1 MLATHSTPQLW
12 ATTVPSSFPV
22 KMDEEQNDSKGRHRA
37 VDSASLIRSK
47 KNWTGTSSFGNA
59 PGPFSS
65 IWCVL
70 RRLSAPPRQV
80 EPRGGKLDGLQPEP
94 KCSRVPP

>member
-37 VDSASLIRSK
+37 VDGASLIRSK
-47 KNWTGTSSFGNA
+47 KNWTGTSHFWEC
-59 PGPFSS
+59 PGP
-65 IWCVL
+65 VL
-70 RRLSAPPRQV
+70 FHLMCSPQALCSP
-80 EPRGGKLDGLQPEP
+80 EAGGAQGWEVRWSPA
-94 KCSRVPP
+94 